1 MMTGH
6 LDVRAFDPGTP
17 SSMSRRVVT
26 GVLRRDLGFDGLV
39 VTDSLQMAGARPGRD
54 GGARQAV
61 RALRAGNDVLL
72 MPPDPAAARRGIISA
87 VRHGA
92 LARDDPGARRS
103 PPDRVAARERAGHAA
118 GTARPS
124 ARIRRSGLPRPVRGR
139 DHGRSRTLPGPAG
152 RVDRLALR

>member
-1 MMTGH
+1 MIGH

-87 VRHGA
+87 VRRGA
-92 LARDDPGARRS
+92 LARTLLERAAARQIALLLASEPDTKRARRGA
-103 PPDRVAARERAGHAA
+103 PPGS
-118 GTARPS
+118 GCP
-124 ARIRRSGLPRPVRGR
+124 GLPRPVRGS
-139 DHGRSRTLPGPAG
+139 DHGRSRTLPRTAG
-152 RVDRLALR
+152 RVGRLALR